1 MREYESVIILKPD
14 LSEQEVS
21 SVISK
26 IENTIKNFGK
36 VTVKNDLAIKKL
48 VCEVKNY
55 KEGRYI
61 EKYSTEAICE
71 LERVYR
77 IVDEIIKFIV
87 VKK

>member
-1 MREYESVIILKPD
+1 MKPD
-14 LSEQEVS
+14 VSEQDVS

-26 IENTIKNFGK
+26 IENTLKNFGK

-61 EKYSTEAICE
+61 VFEFKIKEKYSTEAICE